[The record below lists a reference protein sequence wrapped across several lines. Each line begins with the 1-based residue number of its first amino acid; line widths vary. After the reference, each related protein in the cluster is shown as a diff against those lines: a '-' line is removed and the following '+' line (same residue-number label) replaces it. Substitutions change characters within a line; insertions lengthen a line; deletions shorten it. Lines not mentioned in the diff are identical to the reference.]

1 MPNVIRIVGR
11 SRMIE
16 QYLKHCCEE
25 DSDPLRKPT
34 LYRILQVR
42 EASRRRF
49 LQGLDN
55 TAVSGTEGF
64 EAMHKIVEELEEGG
78 ATEKWCEEVRRALKD
93 AKRNLKTEYGMCCQ
107 EDGSPCPDHCM
118 CFSSSDPQNPEFRG
132 SCSHEHHAS
141 CDSCES
147 LKSVIQAIGKGIESP
162 SITFDNIE
170 KKDDLKHDHD

>member
-16 QYLKHCCEE
+16 QYLKQCCEE
-25 DSDPLRKPT
+25 DSDPLKKPT

-42 EASRRRF
+42 EASRRRS

-55 TAVSGTEGF
+55 TAVSGAEGF
-64 EAMHKIVEELEEGG
+64 EARHKIVEELEEGG

-93 AKRNLKTEYGMCCQ
+93 AKRYLKTEYGMHCQ

-118 CFSSSDPQNPEFRG
+118 CFSLSYPQNPEFRG

-147 LKSVIQAIGKGIESP
+147 LKSVIQAIGKEIESP
-162 SITFDNIE
+162 SITFDKIE
-170 KKDDLKHDHD
+170 KKEDLKHDHD

>member
-11 SRMIE
+11 SRMIG
-16 QYLKHCCEE
+16 QYLKRCCEE

-42 EASRRRF
+42 EASRRRS

-55 TAVSGTEGF
+55 TAVSGAEGF

-93 AKRNLKTEYGMCCQ
+93 AKRYLKTEYGMCC
-107 EDGSPCPDHCM
+107 
-118 CFSSSDPQNPEFRG
+118 
-132 SCSHEHHAS
+132 CSHVHVWRISMEIR
-141 CDSCES
+141 E
-147 LKSVIQAIGKGIESP
+147 
-162 SITFDNIE
+162 
-170 KKDDLKHDHD
+170 